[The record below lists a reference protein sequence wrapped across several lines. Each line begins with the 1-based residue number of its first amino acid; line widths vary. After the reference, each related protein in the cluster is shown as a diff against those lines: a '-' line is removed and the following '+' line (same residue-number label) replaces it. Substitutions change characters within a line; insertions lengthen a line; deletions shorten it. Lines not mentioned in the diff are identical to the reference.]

1 MVEGPDC
8 FLPRSIVNRVFQ
20 SLGGEGGRRRPVSK
34 LKRNESAALTV
45 QTTFLE
51 TGRDGTGR
59 DETRECGERAS
70 RDALEMSA
78 SNASAIFSLSLGHVN
93 AEIINHT
100 EKSFTLRG

>member
-1 MVEGPDC
+1 ME
-8 FLPRSIVNRVFQ
+8 
-20 SLGGEGGRRRPVSK
+20 
-34 LKRNESAALTV
+34 RNESAALTV